1 MVSNIRTQFRAHI
14 DPVCGRVVKYHDQNP
29 DRIANAEKMLK
40 NLASE
45 SFQAR
50 RRQDHHRLGA
60 GLLRAV
66 RTRRRFCGRRRYSR
80 VMTGCSDD
88 VLSDAR
94 IAAMSP
100 AERRD
105 LIQRLQRPL
114 DEVYPPLV
122 AHRMRRNRLTLMVGG
137 VIGLIPWIV
146 YLGLNL
152 PANYVAQNWPAT
164 WIGFDC
170 LLIVFMAATAV
181 LGWLGRQ
188 LVVLPAFTTGVL
200 LICDAW
206 FDIATAGPGRDLA
219 LPVLTAALGNLPL
232 AVIMISGVV
241 RILRVTAIR
250 LWFIDP
256 GMPLWRV
263 PLVP

>member
-1 MVSNIRTQFRAHI
+1 
-14 DPVCGRVVKYHDQNP
+14 
-29 DRIANAEKMLK
+29 
-40 NLASE
+40 
-45 SFQAR
+45 
-50 RRQDHHRLGA
+50 
-60 GLLRAV
+60 
-66 RTRRRFCGRRRYSR
+66 
-80 VMTGCSDD
+80 MTGYGDG

-100 AERRD
+100 DERRD

-114 DEVYPPLV
+114 DEVHPPPI
-122 AHRMRRNRLTLMVGG
+122 ARRMRRNRLTLMVGG
-137 VIGLIPWIV
+137 AIGLIPWIV
-146 YLGLNL
+146 YLGFSL
-152 PANYVAQNWPAT
+152 PANYVAQNWPAV

-170 LLIVFMAATAV
+170 LLIAFMAATAV
-181 LGWLGRQ
+181 LGWMRRQ

-206 FDIATAGPGRDLA
+206 FDVLTAGSGRNLA
-219 LPVLTAALGNLPL
+219 VPLLTAALGNLPL
-232 AVIMISGVV
+232 AVIMMTGAV

-263 PLVP
+263 PLCVTAPVPLG